1 MTPGMIIEFVGLP
14 GAGKSALIGVLK
26 KTKTVSTLEISP
38 LSLLL
43 WSKLGAFRHPVAA
56 LHTMRRIM
64 RSPASLRRY
73 GLINSLLYPLAAY
86 ALRKRRT
93 IAMEHG
99 FLQGLVSFP
108 SKGALTSLPLPD
120 LIVIVEASKS
130 VRDARLQKRGW
141 TPRSE
146 FGAGEAERF
155 AAESEAAFPALKKE
169 ILEWAG
175 ERAIVI
181 NGESDIETNRAI
193 LERCITRGGIYIHR
207 PIRNAIKTAVYLAAY
222 IIRTILRVFD
232 RRAEVA
238 VLMYHA
244 IDRSSWKLSIDPQE
258 FEWQVRQ
265 IKDCAVPLEAIVRH
279 AKGESVLKKNAVALT
294 FDDAYLDFKTNALPI
309 LEKYNVPATVFVPTD
324 LTGEIHPMRTGLMT
338 WEDMRGIQKKGLV
351 TFESHSRTHP
361 HLPKVNAAELKDE
374 LEGSAAELAREL
386 GRRTLYHAYP
396 YGDKNKEVIE
406 ATKAAN
412 YEAAFGITQG
422 MINPGDNLFTLK
434 RIQVDKSMNRALFR
448 MRLTRA
454 VDIHRSF
461 LSRLHLDI

>member
-1 MTPGMIIEFVGLP
+1 MIIEFVGLP
-14 GAGKSALIGVLK
+14 GGGKSALIGALK
-26 KTKTVSTLEISP
+26 NSKTVSTLEIGP
-38 LSLLL
+38 ASLLL

-64 RSPASLRRY
+64 RAPVSLRRY

-86 ALRKRRT
+86 ALRKHRT

-108 SKGALTSLPLPD
+108 RKGALSSLPLPD
-120 LIVIVEASKS
+120 LIVIVEASKL

-155 AAESEAAFPALKKE
+155 AAESEAAFPSLKKE

-175 ERAIVI
+175 ERVVVI

-207 PIRNAIKTAVYLAAY
+207 PIRNGIKTAAYVAAY
-222 IIRTILRVFD
+222 GIRTVLKVFD

-244 IDRSSWKLSIDPQE
+244 IDRSSWKLSITPQE
-258 FEWQVRQ
+258 FEWQVQ
-265 IKDCAVPLEAIVRH
+265 HIKDRAVPLDAVVRH
-279 AKGESVLKKNAVALT
+279 AKGEGNLTMNAVALT
-294 FDDAYLDFKTNALPI
+294 FDDAYLDFKLNALPI
-309 LEKYNVPATVFVPTD
+309 LEKYNIPATVFVPTA
-324 LTGEIHPMRTGLMT
+324 LLPPNPMRTGLMT
-338 WEDMRGIQKKGLV
+338 WDDMREIQKRGLV

-361 HLPKVNAAELKDE
+361 HMPNVDATALKDE

-386 GRRTLYHAYP
+386 GRKPPYHAYP
-396 YGDKNKEVIE
+396 YGDKNNEVIE
-406 ATKAAN
+406 ATKAAG
-412 YEAAFGITQG
+412 YEAAFGITEG
-422 MINPGDNLFTLK
+422 MINSGDNPFTLK
-434 RIQVDKSMNRALFR
+434 RIQVDKSMNRVLFR
-448 MRLTRA
+448 IRLTSSIGIYREFSK
-454 VDIHRSF
+454 IGS
-461 LSRLHLDI
+461 I